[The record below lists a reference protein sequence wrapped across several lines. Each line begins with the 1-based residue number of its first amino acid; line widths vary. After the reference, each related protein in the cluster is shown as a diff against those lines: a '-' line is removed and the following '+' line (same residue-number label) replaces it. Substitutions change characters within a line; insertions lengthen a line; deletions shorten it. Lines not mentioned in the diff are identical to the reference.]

1 MKHFK
6 SLPLA
11 VVACAIMLT
20 ACGGKDNK
28 ITKALG
34 GGGGNRNSSTY
45 GDAGSSGSVE
55 QIKSQFSCQRRSDV
69 TFTTSSQGQAGGY
82 SKTTIFGPFQKGV
95 VGGIVNDVFVGVS
108 TFKDLIIVG
117 KVTNGSQVVGYNITL
132 SLCVTQPL
140 NGSHPATSLIN
151 EQRDLNNFSAPYGI
165 TIDSDTNCSVGN
177 VDAAQQTSVISG
189 PNQYISANGN
199 VITSFSKH
207 CN

>member
-11 VVACAIMLT
+11 VMACAIMLS

-34 GGGGNRNSSTY
+34 GGGDRNSSTY
-45 GDAGSSGSVE
+45 GSGASSGSVE
-55 QIKSQFSCQRRSDV
+55 QIKSQYSCQRRSDV

-82 SKTTIFGPFQKGV
+82 SKTSIFGPFQKGV
-95 VGGIVNDVFVGVS
+95 VGGIVNDIYVGVS
-108 TFKDLIIVG
+108 QFKDLIIVG
-117 KVTNGSQVVGYNITL
+117 KVTNGSQVVGYNVTL
-132 SLCVTQPL
+132 SLCVS
-140 NGSHPATSLIN
+140 GSLIT
-151 EQRDLNNFSAPYGI
+151 EQRDLNNFQAPFGI

-177 VDAAQQTSVISG
+177 VDAARQTSVISA
-189 PNQYISANGN
+189 PLNYLPAGN

>member
-11 VVACAIMLT
+11 VMACAIIFS

-34 GGGGNRNSSTY
+34 MGGNRNSSTY
-45 GDAGSSGSVE
+45 GDAQTSGSVE
-55 QIKSQFSCQRRSDV
+55 QIKAQFSCQRRSDV

-108 TFKDLIIVG
+108 KWNDLIIVG
-117 KVTNGSQVVGYNITL
+117 KVNNGSQVVGYNVTL

-140 NGSHPATSLIN
+140 NGANPATSLIN

-165 TIDSDTNCSVGN
+165 TIDNDTNCSVGN
-177 VDAAQQTSVISG
+177 VDAAQQTSLIAS
-189 PNQYISANGN
+189 PNQYIFQQGT